1 MPYDEVKRLWKG
13 RFSFEAARADYDSLF
28 DKNTVSKG
36 VSFAYFQHIAA
47 SLHANISE
55 GKTKKKKKLKKT
67 KILILID
74 GDVLISS

>member
-13 RFSFEAARADYDSLF
+13 RFSFEAARGDYDSLF

-36 VSFAYFQHIAA
+36 VSFTYFQHIAT

-55 GKTKKKKKLKKT
+55 GKTEKEVKKVLT
-67 KILILID
+67 K
-74 GDVLISS
+74 